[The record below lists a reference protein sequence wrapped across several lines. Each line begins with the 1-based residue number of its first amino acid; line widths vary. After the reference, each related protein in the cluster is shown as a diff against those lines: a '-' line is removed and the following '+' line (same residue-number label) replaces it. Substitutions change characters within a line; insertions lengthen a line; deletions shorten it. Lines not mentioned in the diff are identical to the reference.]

1 MKDFFK
7 TAYFKY
13 IVFGLLVCAFPFLAE
28 AGIMKAS
35 QVTIIGFV
43 IFYAIAAM
51 GLNILLGYSGLISL
65 GSAGF
70 MGLAAYLS
78 AYLTEDMNMNFV
90 LAMVLSVGIPMLL
103 SVLIG
108 LTSLRLEGF
117 YLAIATLGFSEILR
131 QIFVEFEWLTNGF
144 SGKKANY
151 PNFFGFAM
159 DKNMTFILMAVT
171 LVVLLILTYNFINSA
186 TGRAFLGMRG
196 SETAA
201 QAMGISLFKYKL
213 MAFTVSTM
221 FISIA
226 GVFYTHFIKYAYPST
241 WNVGLSLQIVAVIV
255 IGGMRRI
262 EGPIIG
268 SFIVFGVPEL
278 ILKNLPVI
286 SKIDGLTYQFS
297 GLLIIGV
304 VLFYPKG
311 LINIKDDIMKMAKR
325 KKTAAAEIEATEI
338 ELQVKE
344 S

>member
-1 MKDFFK
+1 MKDFLK
-7 TAYFKY
+7 SIYFKY
-13 IVFGLLVCAFPFLAE
+13 ILFGLVISLFPLFSE
-28 AGIMKAS
+28 IGIMKAS
-35 QVTIIGFV
+35 TVTIIGFV
-43 IFYAIAAM
+43 IFYSIAAM

-78 AYLTEDMNMNFV
+78 AYLTEDMNLSFF
-90 LAMVLSVGIPMLL
+90 LAAFLSVGITVLL
-103 SVLIG
+103 SVLVG

-117 YLAIATLGFSEILR
+117 YLAIATLAFSEILR
-131 QIFVEFEWLTNGF
+131 QIFVEYEWLTNGF

-151 PNFFGFAM
+151 PDLFGIALN
-159 DKNMTFILMAVT
+159 KETTFIFMAVV
-171 LVVLLILTYNFINSA
+171 LVVLLILTYNYINSA

-213 MAFTVSTM
+213 LAFTVST
-221 FISIA
+221 FYISIA
-226 GVFYTHFIKYAYPST
+226 GIFYTHFIKYAYPST

-268 SFIVFGVPEL
+268 ALIVFGVPEI

-286 SKIDGLTYQFS
+286 GSIDGLTYQFS

-311 LINIKDDIMKMAKR
+311 LISIKDDIQKIVCKKR
-325 KKTAAAEIEATEI
+325 G
-338 ELQVKE
+338 V
-344 S
+344 